1 MDSRRALNGLALL
14 IQERMKELPGD
25 EPGRAMTRA
34 DLERRSGLPHSTV
47 YAYARG
53 DIRAERL
60 TDEVRVKL
68 KAIADVLDMPVDLLV
83 AAARNDAPDYETQLL
98 RLFRQ
103 LRTDAER
110 ERAILT
116 LSQFVGIGRRR
127 RTQ

>member
-1 MDSRRALNGLALL
+1 MDSRRTLNGLALL
-14 IQERMKELPGD
+14 IQERMKELPGSS
-25 EPGRAMTRA
+25 PGRPMTRA

-60 TDEVRVKL
+60 TDEVRAKL
-68 KAIADVLDMPVDLLV
+68 KALADALELPVELLI

-98 RLFRQ
+98 RLFRK

-110 ERAILT
+110 ERAILI
-116 LSQFVGIGRRR
+116 LSQFVAIGRRR
-127 RTQ
+127 RS